1 MNTDPL
7 TRQLTPIFCQSYQ
20 KELASIYMG
29 RLCIKQ
35 LKNDPVHKKIMQ
47 TKDTFAYNDDF
58 DQDEAI
64 QAAVHKRKHLI
75 KKLLKDYSFNVDDN
89 DQDD

>member
-1 MNTDPL
+1 
-7 TRQLTPIFCQSYQ
+7 
-20 KELASIYMG
+20 MG
-29 RLCIKQ
+29 RLLCIKQ

-47 TKDTFAYNDDF
+47 TKETFAYNDDF

-64 QAAVHKRKHLI
+64 QAAVNKRKHLI
-75 KKLLKDYSFNVDDN
+75 KNLLKDYSFNVDDN